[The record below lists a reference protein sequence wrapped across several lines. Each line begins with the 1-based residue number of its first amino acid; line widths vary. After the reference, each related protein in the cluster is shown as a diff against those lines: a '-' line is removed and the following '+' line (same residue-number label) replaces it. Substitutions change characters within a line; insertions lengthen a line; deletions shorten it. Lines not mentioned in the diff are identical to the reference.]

1 MSRDLLTVDETTPLV
16 GAVREMNAR
25 RVGAV
30 LVLDGERLVGVFTE
44 RDVLRAVAEGLTAD
58 AIVGDWMTRG
68 PETIEPDQPAEH
80 AAVLMIHG
88 GFRHLPVVSD
98 GQGRRDPLDPRPDA
112 RRARRRRPARRLD
125 ATCPPQPPCPA
136 RSVPLGSAR

>member
-1 MSRDLLTVDETTPLV
+1 MPTVSESMSHDLLTVDETTPLV
-16 GAVREMNAR
+16 GAVREMSTR

-44 RDVLRAVAEGLTAD
+44 RDVLRAVAEGLSAE
-58 AIVGDWMTRG
+58 AVVGDWMTRG
-68 PETIEPDQPAEH
+68 PETIEPEQPAEH

-98 GQGRRDPLDPRPDA
+98 GKVIGILSIRDLMRGVLDDAAPRG
-112 RRARRRRPARRLD
+112 
-125 ATCPPQPPCPA
+125 
-136 RSVPLGSAR
+136 V

>member
-1 MSRDLLTVDETTPLV
+1 MPTVSESMSHDLLTVDETTPLV

-30 LVLDGERLVGVFTE
+30 LVLNGERLVGVFTE
-44 RDVLRAVAEGLTAD
+44 RDVLRAVAEGLAAE

-68 PETIEPDQPAEH
+68 PETIEPEQPAEH

-98 GQGRRDPLDPRPDA
+98 GKVIGILSIRDLMRGVLDDAAPRG
-112 RRARRRRPARRLD
+112 
-125 ATCPPQPPCPA
+125 
-136 RSVPLGSAR
+136 V

>member
-1 MSRDLLTVDETTPLV
+1 MPAVSEFMSRDLLTVDETTRLV
-16 GAVREMNAR
+16 EAVREMNAR

-44 RDVLRAVAEGLTAD
+44 RDVLRAVAEGLTGD
-58 AIVGDWMTRG
+58 AIVGSWMTRG
-68 PETIEPDQPAEH
+68 PETIEPDQPGEH

-98 GQGRRDPLDPRPDA
+98 GAVVGILSIRDLMRGVLDDAAPRG
-112 RRARRRRPARRLD
+112 
-125 ATCPPQPPCPA
+125 
-136 RSVPLGSAR
+136 V